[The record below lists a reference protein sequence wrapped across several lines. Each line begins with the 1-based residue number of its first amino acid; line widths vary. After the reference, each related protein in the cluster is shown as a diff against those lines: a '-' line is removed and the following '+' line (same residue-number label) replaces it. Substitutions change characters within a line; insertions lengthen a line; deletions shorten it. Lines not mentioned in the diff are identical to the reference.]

1 MTGRPSFFTAVLVLL
16 LAVAPAFSQGTIT
29 SPVTINLVPELLLT
43 HDGGLGGWPHY
54 KYGIYASLAGSTNPQ
69 LYEFDTGGTGFY
81 AVYST
86 NAGTETPAWGI
97 TPTVLVDSNG
107 GAVSYTSGNTYSG
120 PSVSTTVT
128 LYSADGGGT
137 PSPSVTSGAV
147 IVGQTT
153 TITNARDTP
162 PTLWPTNTAPIPNN
176 FYGDFGLGL
185 GYATNSIMN
194 VLAQLNYSNGV
205 LPGFI
210 VHLGAQPTDTNTTPS
225 ASVQIGLTANDLA
238 AYPIKVY
245 LNGSNATT
253 PFANG
258 LPTYAQAALASS
270 LTMSNAIQGAATF
283 TMPVVIDS
291 GATPTMH
298 YTNTATDLTPYF
310 NNGIN
315 GGGVTNGTPL
325 SLMVTM
331 TNGIQTNLF
340 TALTGNTAPDIGVAT
355 TMTNVFG
362 GGLYDF
368 NVGEQLFYQYNVA
381 YDLQDGIIAFQP
393 ISVPEPKSC
402 WMLLLGTLI
411 LTSIVMMRGNHAQS

>member
-1 MTGRPSFFTAVLVLL
+1 MTGRPSFFAAVLILL
-16 LAVAPAFSQGTIT
+16 LAAGPAFSQSTIT
-29 SPVTINLVPELLLT
+29 NPVTINLVPELLLT
-43 HDGGLGGWPHY
+43 HDSGLGGWPHY

-97 TPTVLVDSNG
+97 NPTVLVDSNG
-107 GAVSYTSGNTYSG
+107 GAISYTSGNTYSG

-128 LYSADGGGT
+128 LYSADGSST

-153 TITNARDTP
+153 NITNAKDTP

-176 FYGDFGLGL
+176 FFGDFGLGL
-185 GYATNSIMN
+185 GYTTNSIMN
-194 VLAQLNYSNGV
+194 VLAQLSYSNGV

-225 ASVQIGLTANDLA
+225 ASLQIGLTANDLA
-238 AYPIKVY
+238 ASPIKVY

-253 PFANG
+253 PFTNG

-270 LTMSNAIQGAATF
+270 LTMSNAIQGARTF

-298 YTNTATDLTPYF
+298 YTNTSTDLTPYF

-315 GGGVTNGTPL
+315 GGGVTDGTLL
-325 SLMVTM
+325 SLTVTM
-331 TNGIQTNLF
+331 TNGIQTNLY

-355 TMTNVFG
+355 TMTNLSG
-362 GGLYDF
+362 GSLYDF
-368 NVGEQLFYQYNVA
+368 NVGEQLYYQYNVA

-393 ISVPEPKSC
+393 LSVPEPTSI
-402 WMLLLGTLI
+402 WTLLLGASC
-411 LTSIVMMRGNHAQS
+411 LTAMVIVPRKHGGS

>member
-1 MTGRPSFFTAVLVLL
+1 
-16 LAVAPAFSQGTIT
+16 
-29 SPVTINLVPELLLT
+29 
-43 HDGGLGGWPHY
+43 
-54 KYGIYASLAGSTNPQ
+54 
-69 LYEFDTGGTGFY
+69 
-81 AVYST
+81 
-86 NAGTETPAWGI
+86 
-97 TPTVLVDSNG
+97 
-107 GAVSYTSGNTYSG
+107 
-120 PSVSTTVT
+120 
-128 LYSADGGGT
+128 
-137 PSPSVTSGAV
+137 
-147 IVGQTT
+147 
-153 TITNARDTP
+153 
-162 PTLWPTNTAPIPNN
+162 
-176 FYGDFGLGL
+176 
-185 GYATNSIMN
+185 
-194 VLAQLNYSNGV
+194 
-205 LPGFI
+205 
-210 VHLGAQPTDTNTTPS
+210 
-225 ASVQIGLTANDLA
+225 
-238 AYPIKVY
+238 
-245 LNGSNATT
+245 
-253 PFANG
+253 
-258 LPTYAQAALASS
+258 
-270 LTMSNAIQGAATF
+270 MSNAIQGAATF